1 MRRKGEQNGK
11 KEDYLKFCQLLET
24 HFTIDE

>member
-11 KEDYLKFCQLLET
+11 KEGYLKFCQLLET